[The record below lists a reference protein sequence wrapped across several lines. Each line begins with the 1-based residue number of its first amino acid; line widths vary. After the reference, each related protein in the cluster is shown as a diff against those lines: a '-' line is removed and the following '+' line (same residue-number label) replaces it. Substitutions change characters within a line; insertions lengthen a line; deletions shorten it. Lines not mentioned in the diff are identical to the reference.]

1 MASETTYQL
10 GDEPHLTASFT
21 SGGVAA
27 DPTTVTATV
36 RKPDGTTTNYTVAAG
51 QIVKDS
57 VGNYHLDIAADT
69 AGRWSY
75 KFAGTGAVIDVEQG
89 VFYVI
94 PDWTVSNPT
103 FYLTADE
110 LKSTLAITTST
121 ADVDISA
128 AIISA
133 SRAIDGI
140 CRRRFYPDA
149 DANQVRYYSPE
160 QSDMLEVDDIV
171 TLTSLKTDDDGTYA
185 YANTWTLNT
194 DYLKLPLNA
203 AADGDPWTQ
212 LQALPQGNYTFNTFY
227 PNSVKV
233 TGKFGWS
240 VCPDEVVQ
248 ATTILAARLFKIA
261 REAPLGII
269 SWEGGAVYIGRSDP
283 GIMGLVGPLIRHRIS
298 IG

>member
-10 GDEPHLTASFT
+10 NDQAHLTVAFT
-21 SGGVAA
+21 VSGSPA
-27 DPTTVTATV
+27 DPTAVTATV
-36 RKPDGTTTNYTVAAG
+36 RKPDGTTTNYTVTAG
-51 QIVKDS
+51 EIVKDS
-57 VGNYHLDIAADT
+57 VGNYHLNVTTDV

-75 KFAGTGAVIDVEQG
+75 KFAGTGTVVDVEQG
-89 VFYVI
+89 VFYVL

-110 LKSTLAITTST
+110 LKSTLSLSTST

-128 AIISA
+128 AIIAA

-149 DANQVRYYSPE
+149 DANQVRYYTPD
-160 QSDMLEVDDIV
+160 QSRWVETDDIV
-171 TLTSLKTDDDGTYA
+171 TLTSLKTDDDGTFA
-185 YANTWTLNT
+185 FANTWTLNT
-194 DYLKLPLNA
+194 DFIVEPLNA
-203 AADGDPWTQ
+203 AADGDPYTAVR
-212 LQALPQGNYTFNTFY
+212 ALPSGAFVFY
-227 PNSVKV
+227 PSLARSVKV
-233 TGKFGWS
+233 TGKFGWA
-240 VCPDEVVQ
+240 VVPDEVVQ

-283 GIMGLVGPLIRHRIS
+283 GIMGLIGPLIRHRIS
-298 IG
+298 VG

>member
-10 GDEPHLTASFT
+10 NDQAHLTVAFT
-21 SGGVAA
+21 VGGVAT
-27 DPTTVTATV
+27 DPTTVTASV
-36 RKPDGTTTNYTVAAG
+36 RKPDGTTTNYTVMAG

-57 VGNYHLDIAADT
+57 VGNYHLDITTDLS
-69 AGRWSY
+69 GRWAY
-75 KFAGTGAVIDVEQG
+75 KFAGTGSVVDVEQG

-94 PDWTVSNPT
+94 PDWTTSNPT

-128 AIISA
+128 AIIAA

-149 DANQVRYYSPE
+149 DATQVRYYTPE
-160 QSDMLEVDDIV
+160 TSDWLEVDDLL
-171 TLTSLKTDDDGTYA
+171 TLTSLTTDEDASFGYA
-185 YANTWTLNT
+185 TAWTQNT
-194 DYLKLPLNA
+194 DFILEPLNA
-203 AADGDPWTQ
+203 AADGDPYTNVKV
-212 LQALPQGNYTFNTFY
+212 LPTGNHRFLPTF
-227 PNSVKV
+227 PRSVKV
-233 TGKFGWS
+233 TGKFGWL
-240 VCPDEVVQ
+240 VVPDEVVQ

-283 GIMGLVGPLIRHRIS
+283 GIMGLIGPLIRHRIS